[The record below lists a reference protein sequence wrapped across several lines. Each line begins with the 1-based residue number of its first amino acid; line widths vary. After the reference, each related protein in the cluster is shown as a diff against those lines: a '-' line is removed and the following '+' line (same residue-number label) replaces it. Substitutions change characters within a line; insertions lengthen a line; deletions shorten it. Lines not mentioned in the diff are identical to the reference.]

1 MRTNDEGIEM
11 RTTLDVD
18 PKLLSDILELTG
30 EKIKSKAVSKA
41 LKRYLRSKSIT
52 ELRGM
57 AGKIQIDDVKEEQE
71 EADRRRELLLEGLR
85 GS

>member
-1 MRTNDEGIEM
+1 M

-18 PKLLSDILELTG
+18 TKLLDDVLELTG
-30 EKIKSKAVSKA
+30 EKSKSKAVSKA
-41 LKRYLRSKSIT
+41 LRQYLRSQRIV
-52 ELRGM
+52 ELRAM

-71 EADRRRELLLEGLR
+71 EADRRREQFLDKLR